1 MKIIDCI
8 CIFVKKENISRN
20 ALIFS
25 ILINGLLSVLEV
37 YFFSDI
43 ISSNQKY
50 TGSYY
55 AVINIIPT
63 IITVLV
69 RFLFEQAYGH
79 KELIMRTRAKNAQ
92 ALDDKAKDLQ
102 NRIILDDSHKPIN
115 DYYKEFGNNT

>member
-1 MKIIDCI
+1 MPAIDFICTIIN
-8 CIFVKKENISRN
+8 KENISRN

-25 ILINGLLSVLEV
+25 ILINGLLSIAEV

-55 AVINIIPT
+55 AVINILPT

-69 RFLFEQAYGH
+69 RFLFEKAYER
-79 KELIMRTRAKNAQ
+79 KELIMRTNAKNAQ
-92 ALDDKAKDLQ
+92 ALDDKARDMQ
-102 NRIILDDSHKPIN
+102 NRIILNDSHKPIN